1 MKAEIRHQKR
11 YKRHR
16 RIRAKI
22 SGTSKIP
29 RLCVFR
35 SNLHIYAQ
43 LIDDEKGKVI
53 ITASDRE
60 LEVKPKK
67 EKIKTEKSGEK
78 KKLSGKEVIAYAVG
92 KLVAEKAIKNKI
104 EKIVF
109 DKGGYVYHG
118 RVKTLADGARD
129 GGLKF

>member
-1 MKAEIRHQKR
+1 MKAETRHQKR

-67 EKIKTEKSGEK
+67 ERIKTEKSEEK

-109 DKGGYVYHG
+109 DKGGYAYHG
-118 RVKTLADGARD
+118 RVKTLADGARE